1 MTDINCARY
10 IHLNPVKAG
19 IVAFPEEFLWSSF
32 RDYAVPA
39 RNNNLVDKNY
49 LYGLFAED
57 KIQAAKAL
65 IQFTYSNE
73 GTDDYN
79 FLEPGETKDLQVE
92 RIEDILAAQ
101 GLSIQSFA
109 TASWK
114 EKRQL
119 LSVIVQE
126 TDMSGRELAKLLG
139 IAREVVY
146 DVKRKA
152 E

>member
-19 IVAFPEEFLWSSF
+19 IVAVPEEFLWSSF
-32 RDYAVPA
+32 KDYAVAA
-39 RNNNLVDKNY
+39 RNNNFVDKNY

-57 KIQAAKAL
+57 KMEAAKAL
-65 IQFTYSNE
+65 IRFTYSNE

-79 FLEPGETKDLQVE
+79 LLEPGETKELQVE
-92 RIEDILAAQ
+92 RIEAILAAQ